1 MNLVKC
7 SVLHIHKWLRICMG
21 HQYSGN
27 QVMTIEKFPTSSQ
40 KKKQINKPLKKL
52 PRKKKKKQA
61 L

>member
-1 MNLVKC
+1 
-7 SVLHIHKWLRICMG
+7 MG

-52 PRKKKKKQA
+52 PRKKKEKKEA
-61 L
+61 H